1 MRKPSIECTQVIS
14 LVTLRILRS
23 VAARAVF
30 LFVAATVISCG
41 CKQVVRNPASPAP
54 PPIKVAVQY
63 WPGIYWLGIADE
75 KGWFKEAGLNVQ
87 LVDTN
92 TDYFASVKDFAKGR
106 FDVNNLVLYDLLDF
120 LAGGADL
127 VGVINVDY
135 SAGAEKLIAR
145 PGIERLADLKGKKI
159 ALPQKS
165 YLGYVLE
172 VAIGRVG
179 LKAKDVQIVDVQA
192 EKAPEALIKGEV
204 DAILT
209 FEPYATEGLD
219 AVKGHNL
226 FDSSEVPGLSPNLI
240 VFQRKFIEGRQ
251 SEVWQRTTTFIKEH
265 PDEAFGIAAAVNK
278 KSREEVWQFAQI
290 DKILDR
296 RDNELAFSF
305 AAGFDS
311 LHGAVRQIN
320 DFMIAKGITSEK
332 LDSSHFLDGS
342 FIRALK

>member
-1 MRKPSIECTQVIS
+1 MRKPSIECSQVIS

-75 KGWFKEAGLNVQ
+75 KGWFKEA
-87 LVDTN
+87 D
-92 TDYFASVKDFAKGR
+92 D
-106 FDVNNLVLYDLLDF
+106 
-120 LAGGADL
+120 
-127 VGVINVDY
+127 
-135 SAGAEKLIAR
+135 
-145 PGIERLADLKGKKI
+145 
-159 ALPQKS
+159 
-165 YLGYVLE
+165 
-172 VAIGRVG
+172 
-179 LKAKDVQIVDVQA
+179 
-192 EKAPEALIKGEV
+192 
-204 DAILT
+204 
-209 FEPYATEGLD
+209 
-219 AVKGHNL
+219 
-226 FDSSEVPGLSPNLI
+226 
-240 VFQRKFIEGRQ
+240 
-251 SEVWQRTTTFIKEH
+251 
-265 PDEAFGIAAAVNK
+265 
-278 KSREEVWQFAQI
+278 
-290 DKILDR
+290 
-296 RDNELAFSF
+296 ELAFSF

>member
-1 MRKPSIECTQVIS
+1 MRKPSIECSQVIS

-106 FDVNNLVLYDLLDF
+106 FDVNNLVLYDLLDS

-135 SAGAEKLIAR
+135 STGAEKLIAR
-145 PGIERLADLKGKKI
+145 PGIERTRGSEREEDSPPPEK
-159 ALPQKS
+159 LPWLRS
-165 YLGYVLE
+165 G
-172 VAIGRVG
+172 GSNR
-179 LKAKDVQIVDVQA
+179 
-192 EKAPEALIKGEV
+192 
-204 DAILT
+204 T
-209 FEPYATEGLD
+209 RRTEGQRR
-219 AVKGHNL
+219 A
-226 FDSSEVPGLSPNLI
+226 DS
-240 VFQRKFIEGRQ
+240 
-251 SEVWQRTTTFIKEH
+251 
-265 PDEAFGIAAAVNK
+265 
-278 KSREEVWQFAQI
+278 
-290 DKILDR
+290 
-296 RDNELAFSF
+296 
-305 AAGFDS
+305 
-311 LHGAVRQIN
+311 
-320 DFMIAKGITSEK
+320 
-332 LDSSHFLDGS
+332 
-342 FIRALK
+342 